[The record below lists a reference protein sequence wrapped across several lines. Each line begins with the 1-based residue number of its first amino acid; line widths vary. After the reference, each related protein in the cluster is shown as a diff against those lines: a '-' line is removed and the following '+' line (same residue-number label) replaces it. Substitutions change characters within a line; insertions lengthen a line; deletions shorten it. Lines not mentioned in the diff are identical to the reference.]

1 MNIQTPQGLALD
13 NTLPQEPDAHVKVD
27 ELLNRISRRI
37 LRSLDLENTLTVTAA
52 EVRDFLGVDRI
63 KIYKFA
69 PNGDGQVV
77 AEALDGDR
85 LPPLLGLNFPAD
97 DIPAHAREL
106 FMSAKMR
113 SIVNV
118 DTGKIGQGC
127 VYNPG
132 TSIEIPEDIRFRP
145 LDPCHQEYLTA
156 MGVKASLVVPIPD
169 GNRAWGLLVGHHSET
184 WTVSE
189 IRLRGVQMVVDQL
202 AVAIAQANL
211 WQAAQEKAQ
220 REAIVHQISQQLH
233 SITAMDLQAALT
245 TTVEKLNACGGRLF
259 LNRTSLETYL
269 DNPTTAVNAPSPLDA
284 LEVITVGTQPAT
296 PTGQRFTEMEQSN
309 AWQNFFQQQP
319 KPSWA
324 TINLY
329 TMPQLRNIQ
338 ATFRGTAIRGLL
350 VVPLQLEQQRFGY
363 LTLFRDEIPTETL
376 WAGEFNP
383 DERQVQPRL
392 SFEVWKESIHGQCH
406 PWTASDHQLI
416 EALAEEFASGIQQ
429 HHLYHLSQRVNASLE
444 EQIQDR
450 TAKLQAA
457 LTKLSQTHL
466 QLTQSE
472 KMSSL
477 GQLITG
483 VCHEIHNPIN
493 FIAGNLSHAQHYF
506 DDVFNLLSFYQRMA
520 PAEMAAALQSE
531 QEAVDLEFIAEDFPS
546 LIASMQTGIDRIQTV
561 VRSLLQF
568 SHHEQSELKAMD
580 LHSSL
585 DSILLILHY
594 RTKPKS
600 DTPGITIE
608 KFYGDLPLVDCYGG
622 QFNQVLINL
631 LNNAIQ
637 AIESRWQG
645 STDPQPGRIEITTT
659 VIELENQPPQ
669 VAIKIE
675 DNGCGM
681 PEKVRSHIFEPFF
694 TTKTRGQGT
703 GLGLSISH
711 QIITEQHHGSLTCRS
726 ILGQGTAVTI
736 QIPIRQQPTMV

>member
-13 NTLPQEPDAHVKVD
+13 TLPQEPDAHVKVD

-37 LRSLDLENTLTVTAA
+37 LQSLDLDHTLRVTAA

-69 PNGDGQVV
+69 ANGDGQVV

-85 LPPLLGLNFPAD
+85 LPSLLGLNFPAD
-97 DIPAHAREL
+97 DIPAYAREL
-106 FMSAKMR
+106 FMKARMR

-132 TSIEIPEDIRFRP
+132 TSIEISEDIRFRP

-156 MGVKASLVVPIPD
+156 MGVKASLVVPIPH
-169 GNRAWGLLVGHHSET
+169 GNRAWGLLVGHHSES

-189 IRLRGVQMVVDQL
+189 TRLRGVQMVVDQL

-220 REAIVHQISQQLH
+220 REAIIHQISQQLH
-233 SITAMDLQAALT
+233 SITAMDLEAALV
-245 TTVEKLNACGGRLF
+245 TTVEKLSACGGRLF
-259 LNRTSLETYL
+259 LNRTILESYL
-269 DNPTTAVNAPSPLDA
+269 DNAAAAVKAPSPLDTLA
-284 LEVITVGTQPAT
+284 VITVGLQPVI
-296 PTGQRFTEMEQSN
+296 PPGQRFTAIEQSN
-309 AWQNFFQQQP
+309 AWQNFFPQQSQ
-319 KPSWA
+319 PSWS
-324 TINLY
+324 TINIYLV
-329 TMPQLRNIQ
+329 PQLRNIQ
-338 ATFRGTAIRGLL
+338 PAFRSTAIRGLL
-350 VVPLQLEQQRFGY
+350 IAPLYLEEQPFGY
-363 LTLFRDEIPTETL
+363 LTLFRDEIATETL

-416 EALAEEFASGIQQ
+416 EALSEEFASGIQQ
-429 HHLYHLSQRVNASLE
+429 HHLYHLSQLVNASLE

-450 TAKLQAA
+450 TAKLQTA

-466 QLTQSE
+466 QLTQAE

-506 DDVFNLLSFYQRMA
+506 DDVFNLVSFYQQMA
-520 PAEMAAALQSE
+520 PSEIATALQSE
-531 QEAVDLEFIAEDFPS
+531 QESIDLDFIAEDFPN

-561 VRSLLQF
+561 VRSLLHF
-568 SHHEQSELKAMD
+568 SHHEQSELKPID
-580 LHSSL
+580 IHTSL

-631 LNNAIQ
+631 LNNGIE
-637 AIESRWQG
+637 AIEARWQG

-659 VIELENQPPQ
+659 VIELEDQGPQ

-681 PEKVRSHIFEPFF
+681 PEKVRAHIFEPFF
-694 TTKTRGQGT
+694 TTKTQGQGT
-703 GLGLSISH
+703 GLGLSISN

-726 ILGQGTAVTI
+726 ILGQGTAMTI
-736 QIPIRQQPTMV
+736 QMPIRQPAKMI

>member
-13 NTLPQEPDAHVKVD
+13 TLPQEPDAHVKVD

-37 LRSLDLENTLTVTAA
+37 LQSLSLENTLTVTAA

-69 PNGDGQVV
+69 ANGDGQVV

-85 LPPLLGLNFPAD
+85 LPSLLGLNFPAD

-106 FMSAKMR
+106 FMKARMR

-127 VYNPG
+127 VHNPG

-169 GNRAWGLLVGHHSET
+169 GNRAWGLLVGHHSES

-189 IRLRGVQMVVDQL
+189 TRLRGVQMVVDQL

-211 WQAAQEKAQ
+211 WQATQEKAQ
-220 REAIVHQISQQLH
+220 REAIIHHISQQLH
-233 SITAMDLQAALT
+233 SITAMDLEAALA
-245 TTVEKLNACGGRLF
+245 TTVEKLSACGGRLF
-259 LNRTSLETYL
+259 LNRTILESYL
-269 DNPTTAVNAPSPLDA
+269 DNPAAAIKAPSPLDTLA
-284 LEVITVGTQPAT
+284 VITVGLQPVI
-296 PTGQRFTEMEQSN
+296 PPGQRFTAIEQSH
-309 AWQNFFQQQP
+309 AWQNFFPQQSQ
-319 KPSWA
+319 PSWS
-324 TINLY
+324 TINVYLV
-329 TMPQLRNIQ
+329 PQLRNIQ
-338 ATFRGTAIRGLL
+338 PAFRSTAIRGLL
-350 VVPLQLEQQRFGY
+350 IAPLYLEQQPFGY
-363 LTLFRDEIPTETL
+363 LTLFRDEIATETL

-406 PWTASDHQLI
+406 PWTTSDHQLI
-416 EALAEEFASGIQQ
+416 EALSEEFASGIQQ

-450 TAKLQAA
+450 TAKLQTA

-466 QLTQSE
+466 QLTQAE

-506 DDVFNLLSFYQRMA
+506 DDVFNLVSFYQQMA
-520 PAEMAAALQSE
+520 PSEIATALQSE
-531 QEAVDLEFIAEDFPS
+531 QESIDLDFIAEDFPN

-561 VRSLLQF
+561 VRSLLHF

-580 LHSSL
+580 LHNSL
-585 DSILLILHY
+585 NSILLILHY

-637 AIESRWQG
+637 AIEARWQG

-659 VIELENQPPQ
+659 VIELEDQRPQ
-669 VAIKIE
+669 VVVKIE

-681 PEKVRSHIFEPFF
+681 PDRVRAHIFEPFF
-694 TTKTRGQGT
+694 TTKTQGQGT
-703 GLGLSISH
+703 GLGLSISN

-726 ILGQGTAVTI
+726 ILGQGTAMTI
-736 QIPIRQQPTMV
+736 QIPIHQPAKMI

>member
-1 MNIQTPQGLALD
+1 
-13 NTLPQEPDAHVKVD
+13 
-27 ELLNRISRRI
+27 
-37 LRSLDLENTLTVTAA
+37 
-52 EVRDFLGVDRI
+52 
-63 KIYKFA
+63 
-69 PNGDGQVV
+69 
-77 AEALDGDR
+77 
-85 LPPLLGLNFPAD
+85 
-97 DIPAHAREL
+97 
-106 FMSAKMR
+106 
-113 SIVNV
+113 
-118 DTGKIGQGC
+118 
-127 VYNPG
+127 
-132 TSIEIPEDIRFRP
+132 
-145 LDPCHQEYLTA
+145 

-169 GNRAWGLLVGHHSET
+169 GDRAWGLLVGHHSES

-189 IRLRGVQMVVDQL
+189 TRLRGVQMVVDQL

-211 WQAAQEKAQ
+211 CQAAQGKAQ
-220 REAIVHQISQQLH
+220 REAIVHQISQQIH
-233 SITAMDLQAALT
+233 SITAMDLPAALT
-245 TTVEKLNACGGRLF
+245 TTVEKLNACSGRLF
-259 LNRTSLETYL
+259 LNRTALESYL
-269 DNPTTAVNAPSPLDA
+269 DNPTAAVKAPSPLDT
-284 LEVITVGTQPAT
+284 LEVITVGPQPVI
-296 PTGQRFTEMEQSN
+296 PPGQRFTAIEQSN
-309 AWQNFFQQQP
+309 AWQTFFQQQSQ
-319 KPSWA
+319 PSWS

-329 TMPQLRNIQ
+329 LVPQLRNIQ
-338 ATFRGTAIRGLL
+338 PAFRSTAIRGLL
-350 VVPLQLEQQRFGY
+350 VAPLYLEQQHFGY
-363 LTLFRDEIPTETL
+363 LTLFREEIATETL

-416 EALAEEFASGIQQ
+416 QTLGEEFASGIQQ
-429 HHLYHLSQRVNASLE
+429 HHLYHLSQLVNASLE

-466 QLTQSE
+466 QLTQAE

-493 FIAGNLSHAQHYF
+493 FIAGNLSHAQQYF
-506 DDVFNLLSFYQRMA
+506 DDVFNLLSFYQQVA
-520 PAEMAAALQSE
+520 PAEMAVGSASE
-531 QEAVDLEFIAEDFPS
+531 QEGVDLDFIAEDFPS

-561 VRSLLQF
+561 VRSLLHF

-580 LHSSL
+580 LHNSL
-585 DSILLILHY
+585 NSILLILHY

-637 AIESRWQG
+637 AIETRWQ
-645 STDPQPGRIEITTT
+645 SATDPQPGRIEITTT
-659 VIELENQPPQ
+659 VIELEDQPPQ
-669 VAIKIE
+669 VAIKIK

-681 PEKVRSHIFEPFF
+681 PDKVRAHIFEPFF
-694 TTKTRGQGT
+694 TTKTLGQGT

-726 ILGQGTAVTI
+726 ILGQGTAMTI
-736 QIPIRQQPTMV
+736 QIPIHQPAKMI